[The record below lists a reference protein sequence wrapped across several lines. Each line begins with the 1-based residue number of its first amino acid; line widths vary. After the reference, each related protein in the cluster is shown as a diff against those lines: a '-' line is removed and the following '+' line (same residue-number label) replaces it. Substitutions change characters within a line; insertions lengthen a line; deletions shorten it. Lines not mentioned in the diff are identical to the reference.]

1 MTRLAGRTALVTGAA
16 GGLGRA
22 FCGALAEAGAAVA
35 AVDVAELGPPAD
47 AFLPLRADVRDPEAM
62 RLACDRATEHFGSLE
77 IVVANAG
84 RYPSTPFDQ
93 VTLEDW
99 RELMR
104 LNLDGTFV
112 TVQSALGHL
121 RRAGWGRIVVISS
134 STVWTGVPTL
144 VPYVTTKAGLIGFT
158 RALATELA
166 DTGIT
171 VNAMT
176 PGLTDTETVRTSWV
190 GEQFDWV
197 VANQAVKRRE
207 RPEDLTSTLL
217 YLCDPASEFV
227 TGQTINVDGG
237 MAKH

>member
-1 MTRLAGRTALVTGAA
+1 
-16 GGLGRA
+16 
-22 FCGALAEAGAAVA
+22 
-35 AVDVAELGPPAD
+35 
-47 AFLPLRADVRDPEAM
+47 
-62 RLACDRATEHFGSLE
+62 
-77 IVVANAG
+77 
-84 RYPSTPFDQ
+84 
-93 VTLEDW
+93 
-99 RELMR
+99 
-104 LNLDGTFV
+104 
-112 TVQSALGHL
+112 
-121 RRAGWGRIVVISS
+121 
-134 STVWTGVPTL
+134 
-144 VPYVTTKAGLIGFT
+144 VTTKAGLIGFT

-237 MAKH
+237 MTKH